1 MLFIEFLN
9 LYANLD
15 YASLEISP
23 FQPSAKID
31 RSPYS
36 PKLIQKFDM
45 NAIVITDPLNAM
57 NNVARST
64 HKFFYLRVRFDKL
77 R

>member
-15 YASLEISP
+15 YSTLEISP
-23 FQPSAKID
+23 FLPTAKINK
-31 RSPYS
+31 SPYS
-36 PKLIQKFDM
+36 QKLNQKFDM
-45 NAIVITDPLNAM
+45 NAIVIIDPLNAM

-64 HKFFYLRVRFDKL
+64 HKFFYLRVRFVKL